1 MAATILEAFASAPR
15 ENARMAT
22 TATDVRRDVA
32 IANRV
37 LWATGLCTGITAS
50 LGHASLRLPDRPDRF
65 LVKGRGYRMD
75 ALAAMRP
82 EEMIECDL
90 DGNLVDGPPGATQCF
105 EVKMHSWIYKLY
117 PNVKS
122 VVHVHPRYT
131 VLMTTLQR
139 PIKPMCQEGIHLVT
153 RPLPVYPHTK
163 TVVTEEE
170 GQEVARLIDG
180 FKAVLLR
187 GHGATTTGST
197 LEEAVMHMLH
207 LEEQARMNYY
217 ALSALGPEYP
227 SLPPALLDEAR
238 ARGPM
243 AELPHFRE
251 PFARAQGQ
259 PRVGG
264 LWQYYTAQVSQ
275 DL

>member
-1 MAATILEAFASAPR
+1 MT
-15 ENARMAT
+15 T
-22 TATDVRRDVA
+22 TATDVRREVA

-37 LWATGLCTGITAS
+37 LWAMGLCTGITAS
-50 LGHASLRLPDRPDRF
+50 LGHASLRIPDRPDRF

-82 EEMIECDL
+82 EDMIECDL

-105 EVKMHSWIYKLY
+105 EVKMHSWMYKLY
-117 PNVKS
+117 PHVKS

-139 PIKPMCQEGIHLVT
+139 TIKPMCQEGIHLVT

-163 TVVTEEE
+163 TVVTDEEA
-170 GQEVARLIDG
+170 QAVAQLIDG

-207 LEEQARMNYY
+207 LEEHARMNYQ
-217 ALSALGPEYP
+217 ALCAMGPDYP
-227 SLPPALLDEAR
+227 SLPLELAAEMLNR
-238 ARGPM
+238 TPM
-243 AELPHFRE
+243 GQLPHFRE
-251 PFARAQGQ
+251 PFARAKGQ
-259 PRVGG
+259 PRTGG
-264 LWQYYTAQVSQ
+264 VWQYYTAQVSG